1 MLNKLSSI
9 SNKYAELSS
18 ASKTILGLDVFYMI
32 AILVAYFTPDS
43 VKIPEILVGVV
54 FLTNIPLL
62 WEIKQK
68 KLV

>member
-1 MLNKLSSI
+1 MFNKLSSI
-9 SNKYAELSS
+9 SNKYTELSS
-18 ASKTILGLDVFYMI
+18 ASKTILGLDVFYTI

-43 VKIPEILVGVV
+43 VKFPGVLVAVIL
-54 FLTNIPLL
+54 LTNIPIL